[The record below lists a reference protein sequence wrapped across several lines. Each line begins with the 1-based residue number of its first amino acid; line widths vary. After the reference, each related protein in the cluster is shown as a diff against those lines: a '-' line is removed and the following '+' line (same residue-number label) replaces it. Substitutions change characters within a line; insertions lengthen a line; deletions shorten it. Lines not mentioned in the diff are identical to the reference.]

1 MASYNDRMCEP
12 SPGLAGLLDTYG
24 EHWQI
29 LREDDSGVWTAIRR
43 PTPTALHVLVAYDLT
58 GLAAK
63 LEAAQAGER

>member
-1 MASYNDRMCEP
+1 MFRMSEHP
-12 SPGLAGLLDTYG
+12 PGLAALLHIYG

-29 LREDDSGVWTAIRR
+29 QQDGGNGVWTAIRR
-43 PTPTALHVLVAYDLT
+43 PTPTALHILVSYDLT

>member
-1 MASYNDRMCEP
+1 MSHI
-12 SPGLAGLLDTYG
+12 SPQLEDLLHSYG

-29 LREDDSGVWTAIRR
+29 QQDGDNGVWTAIRR
-43 PTPTALHVLVAYDLT
+43 PTPTALHVLVAYDLS